1 MRRTALRTALCAALL
16 LTSAVAFAADPAT
29 ETATPVPQETA
40 TPAPTPEQEEFVF
53 FNVKTK
59 KFHCASC
66 SSAQKCTKNCSY
78 VERSK
83 ALSAGGTAC
92 KLCRGT
98 CRR

>member
-1 MRRTALRTALCAALL
+1 MRRTFLLAALL
-16 LTSAVAFAADPAT
+16 LASGLASAAAPAPPPT
-29 ETATPVPQETA
+29 ADAEATATPETTPQG
-40 TPAPTPEQEEFVF
+40 EEFVF

-83 ALSAGGTAC
+83 AVSAGGTAC
-92 KLCRGT
+92 KLCNGT
-98 CRR
+98 CRL